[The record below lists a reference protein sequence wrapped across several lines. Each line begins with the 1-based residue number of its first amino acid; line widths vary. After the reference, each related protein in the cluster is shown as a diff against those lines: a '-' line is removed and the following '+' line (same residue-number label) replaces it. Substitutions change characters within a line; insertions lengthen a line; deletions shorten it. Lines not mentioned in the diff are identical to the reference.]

1 MIENQQFAII
11 GFGVMG
17 EAILSGL
24 IEKGG
29 IKPDHIIASEPREE
43 RRNTLI
49 EQYGIRATRD
59 NADAASQADVVI
71 LAVKPQKSSTVLKG
85 LAGKIKPEAVVISI
99 IAGVPLEKLTGT
111 LKHSAVIRVMPNTP
125 ARIGEGISVWVN
137 SPGTAPAHLDIA
149 RETLKCLGTE
159 VYVEEE
165 SYLDMATALSGTGPA
180 YVFLFMEA
188 LIDSGVHMGFPRWI
202 AEELVVSTLR
212 GSVLYYQAN
221 HEHPAAMRN
230 QVVSPGGTTAEALY
244 YLEKA
249 GFRTAISRAVWAA
262 YQRSKELGAEM
273 NREQPHD

>member
-1 MIENQQFAII
+1 MIKEQQIAII

-24 IEKGG
+24 IKKGG
-29 IKPDHIIASEPREE
+29 IDPAHIIASEPREE
-43 RRNTLI
+43 RRMTLI
-49 EQYGIRATRD
+49 EQYAIRATKD
-59 NADAASQADVVI
+59 NAEAVSSADVVI
-71 LAVKPQKSSTVLKG
+71 LAIKPQKVSTVLKG
-85 LAGKIKPEAVVISI
+85 LAGKIRPEAVVISI
-99 IAGVPLEKLTGT
+99 IAGVPVEKLTSL
-111 LKHSAVIRVMPNTP
+111 LKHQAIIRVMPNTP
-125 ARIGEGISVWVN
+125 ARIGEGISVWTN
-137 SPGTAPAHLDIA
+137 SAGATIKHQDIA
-149 RETLKCLGTE
+149 RQILTCLGTE
-159 VYVEEE
+159 LYVEEE

-180 YVFLFMEA
+180 YIFLFMEA
-188 LIDSGVHMGFPRWI
+188 LIDAGVHMGFPRWI

-262 YQRSKELGAEM
+262 YQRSKELGAEL
-273 NREQPHD
+273 NNSLRLD

>member
-29 IKPDHIIASEPREE
+29 IKPTNIIASEPREE
-43 RRNTLI
+43 RRTTLI
-49 EQYGIRATRD
+49 EKYGIRATRD

-71 LAVKPQKSSTVLKG
+71 LSVKPQKSSTVLKG
-85 LAGKIKPEAVVISI
+85 LAGKIKADAVVISI
-99 IAGVPLEKLTGT
+99 IAGVPLEKLTGS
-111 LKHSAVIRVMPNTP
+111 LKHNAVIRVMPNTP

-137 SPGTAPAHLDIA
+137 SAGATPAHLDIA

-188 LIDSGVHMGFPRWI
+188 LIDAGVHMGFPRWI

-273 NREQPHD
+273 NREQNLD